1 MRNFIIGLSILFFA
15 LSGIIIIK
23 ALGIPVK
30 QARYQNNPIELKANI
45 EPERPEK
52 KIRVLAVF
60 GGGTFRSGQVVIK
73 SDMMNAVDELVPE
86 MLAYPDNRIV
96 IEGHT
101 DNIPIKALS
110 GRRYRDNMELSFLRA
125 KAIADILVT
134 RGISLERISVI
145 GSGDTR
151 PIDSN
156 ETDEGRVKN
165 RRVEVRLIPGDME
178 F

>member
-1 MRNFIIGLSILFFA
+1 MMRNFIIGLSVLFFA

-30 QARYQNNPIELKANI
+30 DTRYQNNPVELK
-45 EPERPEK
+45 PKKPEK
-52 KIRVLAVF
+52 KTKVLAVF

-86 MLAYPDNRIV
+86 ILASPDHRIV

-101 DNIPIKALS
+101 DNIPIKSFS

-125 KAIADILVT
+125 KAIADILVKQ
-134 RGISLERISVI
+134 GISRERISVI

-165 RRVEVRLIPGDME
+165 RRVEVKLIPGDME